1 MYGGHAM
8 RDRSCRGQS
17 DRACRSAFQTNR
29 TTNRRPVITVKNGR
43 LGNRHKVDNMCGRE
57 ERHMA
62 SEKRLSAAFRA
73 ARENDPEGTALL
85 FGGKRYSWCW
95 MAARGRALADAL
107 DRWEKHTPNPQ
118 TPMP

>member
-8 RDRSCRGQS
+8 RDRSSRGQS

-43 LGNRHKVDNMCGRE
+43 LGPRHTVDNMCGRE

-62 SEKRLSAAFRA
+62 SENRLSAAFRA
-73 ARENDPEGTALL
+73 ARDNDPESTALL
-85 FGGKRYSWCW
+85 FGGQSYRWGW
-95 MAARGRALADAL
+95 MADRTVKSRGGKECESTCR
-107 DRWEKHTPNPQ
+107 DRGWPYT
-118 TPMP
+118 